1 MQNGVPLNSN
11 QYRNVWDLYRTHP
24 TVGCCV
30 QTIRQCVFGGGLTIS
45 GADGA
50 TIQHFE
56 RIGRSALDWIL
67 CVGLIPVIMRSNNS
81 GKILPFLPEPETV
94 NLFVAIDQDG
104 QRKYT
109 ATVKC
114 TNGNARFFKEHTTQS
129 QCMVWSGCDFL
140 PTTKGDIITPIT
152 HLEATERFLNVMRS
166 NALVASVPQS
176 NPPLVTKSAN
186 AKNNDNDGVM
196 WNVDD
201 ATVQEADYQK
211 LKISAANTRA
221 EYKLHQESWGTG
233 GGMPTNNTEF
243 ENFENRC
250 KTHEYFLSADRDLVR
265 PQEPVVPPNLAE
277 MTRMC
282 DDKICQI
289 FGVPS
294 GMFNNNDSKV
304 QSHYMQVFSLNGNM
318 KLAKKQVERFLQEI
332 WTICN
337 LSQSRTSS
345 KRQKTSSEVH
355 LLGVPCMKQEDI
367 MNMVNHG
374 YLTDTE
380 ACNTMRTMIGM
391 PMLDDATIARQVS
404 DRLKLRKIRDEIP
417 HDTRQETNTDPFNE
431 KSDNI

>member
-1 MQNGVPLNSN
+1 
-11 QYRNVWDLYRTHP
+11 
-24 TVGCCV
+24 
-30 QTIRQCVFGGGLTIS
+30 
-45 GADGA
+45 
-50 TIQHFE
+50 
-56 RIGRSALDWIL
+56 
-67 CVGLIPVIMRSNNS
+67 
-81 GKILPFLPEPETV
+81 
-94 NLFVAIDQDG
+94 
-104 QRKYT
+104 
-109 ATVKC
+109 
-114 TNGNARFFKEHTTQS
+114 
-129 QCMVWSGCDFL
+129 
-140 PTTKGDIITPIT
+140 
-152 HLEATERFLNVMRS
+152 
-166 NALVASVPQS
+166 
-176 NPPLVTKSAN
+176 
-186 AKNNDNDGVM
+186 
-196 WNVDD
+196 
-201 ATVQEADYQK
+201 
-211 LKISAANTRA
+211 
-221 EYKLHQESWGTG
+221 
-233 GGMPTNNTEF
+233 MPTNNTEF
-243 ENFENRC
+243 QNFENRC